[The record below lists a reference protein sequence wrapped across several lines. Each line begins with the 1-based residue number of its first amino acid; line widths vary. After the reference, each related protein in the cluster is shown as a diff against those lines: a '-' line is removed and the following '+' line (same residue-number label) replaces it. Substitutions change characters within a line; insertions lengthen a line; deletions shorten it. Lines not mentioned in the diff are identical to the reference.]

1 MILKQDHV
9 NYLKQIISV
18 AKTINI
24 EELVITEDYISG
36 LNSQHTALIFQ
47 PNGMDFPPMGLIR
60 LDILSSRLN
69 IMELRS
75 EFNIHLEMS
84 PNDPNLV
91 RSLKFK
97 SKGANVNFTTA
108 NPKQITAPKSVKDE
122 MLYAFEL
129 SKEDVRLI
137 SSAASVMPATADDK
151 ENVIRFIGTPD
162 GVRFEIAD
170 KSNDNF
176 NGELDTVAININGDN
191 SPINFCLSYPLKT
204 ILSVINAQTGLIR
217 IGKKGMINAIIND
230 MCVYVLPRAV

>member
-9 NYLKQIISV
+9 DYLKQIISV

-36 LNSQHTALIFQ
+36 LNSQHTALIYQ
-47 PNGMDFPPMGLIR
+47 PNGMGFPPMGLIR

-69 IMELRS
+69 IMETRS
-75 EFNIHLEMS
+75 DFNIHLEMS

-91 RSLKFK
+91 RALKFK
-97 SKGANVNFTTA
+97 SKGANVSFTTA
-108 NPKQITAPKSVKDE
+108 NPKQITAPKTVKDE

-129 SKEDVRLI
+129 SKEDVKLI
-137 SSAASVMPATADDK
+137 SNAASVMPANADDK
-151 ENVIRFIGTPD
+151 ENTIRFIGSSD
-162 GVRFEIAD
+162 GVRFEITD

-176 NGELDTVAININGDN
+176 HGNLDTVAININGDN
-191 SPINFCLSYPLKT
+191 TPIDFCLNYPLKT
-204 ILSVINAQTGLIR
+204 MLNVINAQSGLIR
-217 IGKKGMINAIIND
+217 IGKKGMINAVIND